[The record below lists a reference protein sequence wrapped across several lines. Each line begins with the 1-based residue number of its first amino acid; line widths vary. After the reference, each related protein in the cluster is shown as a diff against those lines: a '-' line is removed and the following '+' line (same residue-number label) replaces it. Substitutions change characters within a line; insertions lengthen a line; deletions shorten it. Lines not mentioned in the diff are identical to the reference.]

1 MITTATAATKRP
13 GRLFKLTSLF
23 LCFFCLFV
31 FLSFLYSFFFFL
43 FDLVGCRQLVLI
55 KWLRFLPNVLSS
67 SRQAQSIRTIL
78 ISILIRFHSPPPPW
92 FFLVLLMMRNEVS
105 GRGEL
110 FETDVTFSTLR
121 STPSLIVW
129 EIGVSPHR
137 SPWDSIESTERKE
150 RREIVC
156 VCLCLSVYL
165 REREREREGERGR
178 EKESQRERGE
188 GRKREREKE
197 RGGPFSATVSVSIR
211 GVISAKYWSLRAA
224 LYSPSSWNESEDLG
238 QWVPTS
244 APLPGFLLIHS
255 TIHGPIKGIHWLFR
269 CPISQQWTRQCKH
282 GHQHWTRRLSTIEN
296 GYLF

>member
-1 MITTATAATKRP
+1 MIHLSTKRSWLQLDCPINRTRKQLIVDISLDAQRRRRRRRKRKRRMITTATAATKRP

-121 STPSLIVW
+121 STPSLIVG

-137 SPWDSIESTERKE
+137 SP
-150 RREIVC
+150 
-156 VCLCLSVYL
+156 
-165 REREREREGERGR
+165 
-178 EKESQRERGE
+178 
-188 GRKREREKE
+188 
-197 RGGPFSATVSVSIR
+197 
-211 GVISAKYWSLRAA
+211 
-224 LYSPSSWNESEDLG
+224 
-238 QWVPTS
+238 
-244 APLPGFLLIHS
+244 
-255 TIHGPIKGIHWLFR
+255 
-269 CPISQQWTRQCKH
+269 
-282 GHQHWTRRLSTIEN
+282 
-296 GYLF
+296 